1 MYDSMGVAILGVIFG
16 VLAAIIYSLR
26 MLVIMERRI
35 ARMDSHI
42 EVIAKKIAR
51 EEFKIERQESA
62 ILQALKADKATRVA
76 KKKATKKKTN
86 KKARR

>member
-42 EVIAKKIAR
+42 EIIAKKIAR
-51 EEFKIERQESA
+51 EEFKIEKQEAA
-62 ILQALKADKATRVA
+62 ILQALKADKVSRVA
-76 KKKATKKKTN
+76 KSKAPTKKK
-86 KKARR
+86 